1 LFDSVLVIL
10 GGKSGRRKGG
20 VGPIAGL
27 LLEKKERK
35 KNSSLADDLLL
46 NPKFIDFS

>member
-1 LFDSVLVIL
+1 VYCALLFYSVLVIL

-20 VGPIAGL
+20 VGPIADL

-35 KNSSLADDLLL
+35 KKTLHLRMTSS
-46 NPKFIDFS
+46 